1 MIQLAGDL
9 ANKPGVK
16 SNAQKIQTYLSAV
29 WQEAQD
35 RKEQTNGP
43 IAELNT
49 IQQLILVELVLHQ
62 ASGNEEPMTLNQI
75 RKRYDLPAWLISKN
89 CLSLD
94 KGYPRGDKF
103 TGGRGYVRSER
114 LGRTNNLYLTAEGAE
129 ALSRIYE
136 VVG

>member
-9 ANKPGVK
+9 AKTPGVK
-16 SNAQKIQTYLSAV
+16 SNAQKIQTYLAAV

-35 RKEQTNGP
+35 RKEKTKGP
-43 IAELNT
+43 LAELNT

-62 ASGNEEPMTLNQI
+62 ASGNEEPMTLNMI
-75 RKRYDLPAWLISKN
+75 GSKYDLPAWLISKN
-89 CLSLD
+89 CLALQ

-103 TGGRGYVRSER
+103 TGGRGYVKSER
-114 LGRTNNLYLTAEGAE
+114 LGRTNILTLTAEGIE
-129 ALSRIYE
+129 ALSKIYN

>member
-16 SNAQKIQTYLSAV
+16 LNAEKVQTYLSAV

-35 RKEQTNGP
+35 RKERTKGP
-43 IAELNT
+43 ISELNT

-62 ASGNEEPMTLNQI
+62 SKGNEEPITLNEI
-75 RKRYDLPAWLISKN
+75 RTKYDLPAWLISKN
-89 CLSLD
+89 CLALE
-94 KGYPRGDKF
+94 KGYSRGDKF
-103 TGGRGYVRSER
+103 TGGRGYVKSER
-114 LGRTNNLYLTAEGAE
+114 LGRTNTLSLTAEGQE
-129 ALSRIYE
+129 ALSKIFN